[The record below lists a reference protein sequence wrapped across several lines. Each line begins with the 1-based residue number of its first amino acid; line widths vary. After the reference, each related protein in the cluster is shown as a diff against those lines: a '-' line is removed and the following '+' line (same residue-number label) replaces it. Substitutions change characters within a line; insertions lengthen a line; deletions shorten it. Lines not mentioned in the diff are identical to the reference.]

1 MHKICGSNLDGILKI
16 EPTRCDV
23 PGGPIR
29 LLMTGMMNSQPD
41 RHGKT
46 QFEEVTKAKAEAA
59 VFTAVFLVQIF
70 NEKLMS
76 RN

>member
-1 MHKICGSNLDGILKI
+1 M
-16 EPTRCDV
+16 
-23 PGGPIR
+23 
-29 LLMTGMMNSQPD
+29 MGMMNSQPD